1 MMSAP
6 PTTQYKM
13 MGAPPTTTNL
23 LIIEQKRVVAE
34 LVFERSLIL
43 SDLEK
48 VEKHYRPVTYS
59 LAVLLSRMVV
69 LYFVNVQYSSG
80 NV

>member
-1 MMSAP
+1 
-6 PTTQYKM
+6 M

-59 LAVLLSRMVV
+59 LAVLLSKNGIVEKEITAARQV
-69 LYFVNVQYSSG
+69 LKKLKSDDGGIS
-80 NV
+80 

>member
-6 PTTQYKM
+6 P
-13 MGAPPTTTNL
+13 TTNL

-43 SDLEK
+43 SHLEK
-48 VEKHYRPVTYS
+48 VEKDYRPVSYS
-59 LAVLLSRMVV
+59 LAVLLSQK
-69 LYFVNVQYSSG
+69 VNSAFKIL
-80 NV
+80 

>member
-1 MMSAP
+1 MMS
-6 PTTQYKM
+6 
-13 MGAPPTTTNL
+13 APPTTTNL

-59 LAVLLSRMVV
+59 LAVLLSQKVFVEKEITAARQV
-69 LYFVNVQYSSG
+69 LKKLKRDDGGIS
-80 NV
+80 